1 MDKGRIVERGTHEQL
16 LANRGFYHHIWCLQY
31 NVDPN
36 APIGD
41 AGQAA
46 FSMQTA
52 FSTGGTH

>member
-31 NVDPN
+31 NVDPK

-41 AGQAA
+41 AA
-46 FSMQTA
+46 QTA
-52 FSTGGTH
+52 FQSGGTN